1 MSFTAS
7 AFCYFTIS
15 NVNIIVINNGNE
27 REREKERGEY
37 TREKNNGIGRDKN
50 GIKCNIARCEIYSS
64 SSSSFIKT
72 RRRRIIIKRRRINS
86 VPALRW
92 S

>member
-50 GIKCNIARCEIYSS
+50 GRKWNRARDLFFFFVNINEKKNHY
-64 SSSSFIKT
+64 K
-72 RRRRIIIKRRRINS
+72 RRISKRRRNE
-86 VPALRW
+86 PALRW